1 MRNIKILRDM
11 LIIFSLSITLSLFVT
26 MFIGVEYT
34 NERLFWVL
42 EISFSYAVLSF
53 IFFWEWLIDKIGF
66 LAVQIIYVVML
77 NAIYITFSQIEDW
90 GFTLKGYTIVSAFT
104 VVAFLLVRSII
115 FSIDKAEVDKI
126 NTILEK
132 RRNLCKKNDI

>member
-115 FSIDKAEVDKI
+115 FSVDKAEVDKI